1 MTLELL
7 KEIILKHFETEIF
20 SQTNLSKLGNAQVY
34 LVIIQNLKYIVR
46 ITSMPYSIQNNYYS
60 LNKLKNTNIAP
71 KPIAVGTIKDYNYSI
86 ETFLLGKIKS
96 KLSSNELTLII
107 KKVSQL
113 HSIKNKKC
121 GYLNSLTNDWQSYTK
136 SELILKHSKKFE
148 ELCSNATQYITYALN
163 NIPSSNDFSFLHGD
177 LNEGN
182 ILNIKNDCFLFDFE
196 GAFYGE
202 KEYDLSYLDFRL
214 DFSEEIINK
223 FTKEYGYDRYKFYYY
238 ELCIMIRK
246 IALSPKN
253 ELKKRIKKIKKI
265 YEKLQTF

>member
-7 KEIILKHFETEIF
+7 KEIISKHFETKTF
-20 SQTNLSKLGNAQVY
+20 SQQNLSKLGNAEVY
-34 LVIIQNLKYIVR
+34 LVIIENSKYIVR

-86 ETFLLGKIKS
+86 ETFLLGEIKS
-96 KLSSNELTLII
+96 KLSLTELNCVI
-107 KKVSQL
+107 KKISKL

-136 SELILKHSKKFE
+136 SELILKHSKKFK
-148 ELCSNATQYITYALN
+148 ELCPNATQYINYVLN
-163 NIPSSNDFSFLHGD
+163 NVPSSSDFSFLHGD

-182 ILNIKNDCFLFDFE
+182 ILNVKNDCFLFDFE

-214 DFSEEIINK
+214 NFSEEIINK
-223 FTKEYGYDRYKFYYY
+223 FTKEYGYDKYKFYYY

-246 IALSPKN
+246 IALSHKN
-253 ELKKRIKKIKKI
+253 KLKERIKKIERI